1 MKKVAAISPYAE
13 PAVSVDEIDD
23 PASAN
28 SGGEL
33 LDQDVVQ
40 LEPMPLKA
48 RRITVHLE
56 SAHVVFHSTNAR
68 IRTRTSAHEGLIAF
82 VTFGSPA
89 SGTVNGLPIRPDL
102 LMAAEAGAE
111 ANFVANAG
119 WESITILLP
128 PQDISAH
135 LSARQRDKA
144 FSFPHGVEALQAD
157 PAKVRALFDW
167 GKRLTDT
174 AARQPELF
182 NGRANERRSG
192 QVELVE
198 ALLSA
203 LHVASDVELTRN
215 DRTRQTYSHIVKTI
229 EEFAMAHTGDHLYVS
244 DLCRV
249 AAVSERT
256 LEYAC
261 QEIMGLTP
269 MAYLTRLRLHRVRQA
284 LHVKTQGNT
293 TVSTEALN
301 WGFWHFGEFSR
312 LYKDCFGELPS
323 HTLRRKPDP
332 QSSLPSLSGT
342 PA

>member
-1 MKKVAAISPYAE
+1 VTSITPFSE

-23 PASAN
+23 PATADA
-28 SGGEL
+28 GIEL
-33 LDQDVVQ
+33 FDQDVVQ

-48 RRITVHLE
+48 RRITVHLD

-68 IRTRTSAHEGLIAF
+68 VRTCTSIHDGLIAF
-82 VTFGSPA
+82 VTFGLGA
-89 SGTVNGLPIRPDL
+89 TGTMNGLPVRPDML
-102 LMAAEAGAE
+102 LAAESGAE

-119 WESITILLP
+119 WENITVLLP

-135 LSARQRDKA
+135 LTARRRDKT
-144 FSFPHGVEALQAD
+144 FSFPHGVETLQAD
-157 PAKVRALFDW
+157 PEKVRELFDW
-167 GKRLTDT
+167 GKRLVDT

-182 NGRANERRSG
+182 NGRLNERRSA
-192 QVELVE
+192 QVELLE

-203 LHVASDVELTRN
+203 LNVASDVELTRN
-215 DRTRQTYSHIVKTI
+215 EKTRQAYSQIVKTI

-269 MAYLTRLRLHRVRQA
+269 MAYLTRLRLHRVRQSLLA
-284 LHVKTQGNT
+284 ESQGTT
-293 TVSTEALN
+293 TVSNEALN

-323 HTLRRKPDP
+323 HTLRRKQPFRFT
-332 QSSLPSLSGT
+332 LSQ
-342 PA
+342 PHQ

>member
-1 MKKVAAISPYAE
+1 VTAISRLSE
-13 PAVSVDEIDD
+13 PAVSVVEIDD
-23 PASAN
+23 PATAN
-28 SGGEL
+28 AGLEL
-33 LDQDVVQ
+33 IDQDLVQ

-48 RRITVHLE
+48 RRITVHLD
-56 SAHVVFHSTNAR
+56 SAHVVFHSSNVRA
-68 IRTRTSAHEGLIAF
+68 RTRTRVHAGLIAF
-82 VTFGSPA
+82 VTFGMSA
-89 SGTVNGLPIRPDL
+89 SGTVNALAIRPDML
-102 LMAAEAGAE
+102 LAAEAEAE
-111 ANFVANAG
+111 ANFVVNAG
-119 WESITILLP
+119 WESITVLLP
-128 PQDISAH
+128 PQDISVH
-135 LSARQRDKA
+135 LAARQRDKA
-144 FSFPHGVEALQAD
+144 FSFPHGVETLLAD
-157 PAKVRALFDW
+157 PAKVGALFDW
-167 GKRLTDT
+167 SKRLTDT

-182 NGRANERRSG
+182 NGRPNERRSA
-192 QVELVE
+192 QVELLE
-198 ALLSA
+198 TLLSA

-215 DRTRQTYSHIVKTI
+215 ERTRQTYSEIVKTI

-249 AAVSERT
+249 AAASERT